1 MRDLQ
6 DLIQQEQSLQASVTK
21 LTDQAIHCRWLA
33 KEQRTLHKE
42 INRMFEQMTAL
53 L

>member
-1 MRDLQ
+1 M
-6 DLIQQEQSLQASVTK
+6 EPSVQASVTK

-42 INRMFEQMTAL
+42 INNMFEYISTL